1 MSIPFWANNPFILF
15 DKEYIFE
22 LFPGPNMTQSQKLN
36 SISRLILF
44 ITILGYI
51 FTASARL
58 IMICAITLF
67 IIFVLYHLQQ
77 RRNVEGF
84 KSDAKAKVRIAGM
97 KEAKPL
103 PQFLKENFKEG
114 TKQNPFSNVLLTD
127 IMDDPNRK
135 SAPPSFN
142 VDVDDNIN
150 TNIKNSVQLMNPEIT
165 NTNKQLFGDLAD
177 NFDLDQ
183 SNRVFFSTANTKV
196 VNDQGAF
203 ANFLY
208 SDLKYSS
215 KDSTSEGAIA
225 RVQDS
230 YRYTLY

>member
-1 MSIPFWANNPFILF
+1 MC
-15 DKEYIFE
+15 
-22 LFPGPNMTQSQKLN
+22 G
-36 SISRLILF
+36 
-44 ITILGYI
+44 
-51 FTASARL
+51 
-58 IMICAITLF
+58 ITLF
-67 IIFVLYHLQQ
+67 IIFILHHLQQ

-84 KSDAKAKVRIAGM
+84 KAKAGSKAKVSIAGM
-97 KEAKPL
+97 SETKPL
-103 PQFLKENFKEG
+103 PQFLQENFKEG

-135 SAPPSFN
+135 AAPPSFN

-150 TNIKNSVQLMNPEIT
+150 TNIKNSVQLMNPDID
-165 NTNKQLFGDLAD
+165 NTNKQLFGDLTD

>member
-22 LFPGPNMTQSQKLN
+22 LFPQPNMTQSQKLN

-58 IMICAITLF
+58 VMMCAVTLF
-67 IIFVLYHLQQ
+67 IIFILHQSQQ

-84 KSDAKAKVRIAGM
+84 KASSKTKVNIAGTS
-97 KEAKPL
+97 ETKPL
-103 PQFLKENFKEG
+103 PQFLRENFKEG

-150 TNIKNSVQLMNPEIT
+150 TNIKNSVQLMNPEID
-165 NTNKQLFGDLAD
+165 NTNKQLFGDLTG

-183 SNRVFFSTANTKV
+183 SNRAFFSTANTKV

>member
-15 DKEYIFE
+15 DKEYIYE
-22 LFPGPNMTQSQKLN
+22 LFPAPNMTQPQKLN
-36 SISRLILF
+36 SISRLIIF

-58 IMICAITLF
+58 VLMCAITLF
-67 IIFVLYHLQQ
+67 IIFVLYQLQK

-84 KSDAKAKVRIAGM
+84 KADAKAKVNIAGVN
-97 KEAKPL
+97 EAKPL

-142 VDVDDNIN
+142 VDVDENIN
-150 TNIKNSVQLMNPEIT
+150 TNIKNSVQLMNPDIT
-165 NTNKQLFGDLAD
+165 NTNKQLFGDLTD

-183 SNRVFFSTANTKV
+183 SNRAFFSTANTKV